1 MYLEYNN
8 LIEVIREL
16 VINHIMYFIKD
27 DIKLV
32 QLFFNYIDSVSNLF
46 EMKDGTLQVKL
57 KTLLELNYNRK
68 I

>member
-1 MYLEYNN
+1 
-8 LIEVIREL
+8 
-16 VINHIMYFIKD
+16 MYFIKD